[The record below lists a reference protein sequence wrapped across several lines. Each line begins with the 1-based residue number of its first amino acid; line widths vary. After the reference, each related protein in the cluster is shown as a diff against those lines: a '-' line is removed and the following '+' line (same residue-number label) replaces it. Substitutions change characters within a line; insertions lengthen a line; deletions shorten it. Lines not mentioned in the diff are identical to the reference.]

1 MAKTFAEAWLLAVT
15 GKVFHHTID
24 DPEGAVLIGPSG
36 EIIPKEACGQL
47 QLGAGLDLGDEALN
61 NQKVE

>member
-24 DPEGAVLIGPSG
+24 DPEGAVLIGHFR
-36 EIIPKEACGQL
+36 
-47 QLGAGLDLGDEALN
+47 
-61 NQKVE
+61 